1 MYYIYI
7 QTHLNLFIVFATVL
21 SVYIG
26 WYIMSQYIVRG
37 EPILNGDSECE
48 LTSFEQRGE
57 SHFSRRCAMLVWS
70 AQACLTEVVGQ
81 TSHLKTIHRCFIINT
96 GSLITDKIIIYFL
109 WPWKGIT
116 ILFSSPTSLMA
127 PT

>member
-7 QTHLNLFIVFATVL
+7 QTHLNLFIVLAMVL

-26 WYIMSQYIVRG
+26 WYVMSQCIVQG
-37 EPILNGDSECE
+37 EPILNDDPECE

-57 SHFSRRCAMLVWS
+57 SHFPRRCAMLVWS

-96 GSLITDKIIIYFL
+96 G
-109 WPWKGIT
+109 
-116 ILFSSPTSLMA
+116 
-127 PT
+127 